1 MFMIEL
7 GNSLLPNFTKY
18 ITFWKGYVDDTICFV
33 KIDTTELII
42 SFLNIFDKNVQFTY
56 EEEND
61 EILMSMF

>member
-7 GNSLLPNFTKY
+7 GNSLLPSFTKY

-33 KIDTTELII
+33 KIDTTEFII

-61 EILMSMF
+61 EILMRMF

>member
-18 ITFWKGYVDDTICFV
+18 ITFWKRYVDDTICFV

-61 EILMSMF
+61 EILMRMF